1 MKSCKAATKPNIYGR
16 CIMIQKAIFILCFGL
31 ALSTLPAQEQT
42 ISVTA
47 SDSLLEE
54 DYDFRH
60 RPNIAVLP
68 FSDANAQAKEVEFG
82 RTVAAMLATALRG
95 KTNFVVLE
103 RSELNRILTEDS
115 PGVSGLNG
123 DVIRSFNALY
133 GVEVILTGDVSLIN
147 STLHIDARLI
157 ETNTSK
163 IVVALF
169 STCQDLKNMRIM
181 VEDLALQLEQTYLRQ
196 WMGSISINS
205 HPAGAEVYLDEK
217 FIGITGEEG
226 PLQINNMLESRYHL
240 KFIRG
245 GYYDWEGEI
254 SVLAKMDRAVN
265 VSLIAKPG
273 SMNIYSE
280 PDSAEI
286 FVDNNF
292 MGVTPMSLK
301 KVAEGEHEIRLV
313 KKNYKE
319 WSQRVVVRS
328 FQPTDVKA
336 ILEVSPGNL
345 SVNSF
350 PSGASIYFKGK
361 KIAETPH
368 TLSNI
373 SPGEIV
379 LQVEKEGFESWTTS
393 VWIAPSSHEVI
404 DIALIEKKGVF
415 TVSSKPE
422 SAAVY
427 LIRPQEPQRRFIGY
441 APVTNYPLTIGEYVI
456 EVEKADYFT
465 RQMPLSVIHN
475 QLTDLGI
482 ELEEKPGSILVSTT
496 PQNARIFLDGGF
508 KGRAPLRLQNIPKG
522 EYNFRMSLPYAEYE
536 ETIVVKPNQETVIN
550 NSFIKS
556 KEYLVPMMSIVAIIL
571 SLHLLTN

>member
-1 MKSCKAATKPNIYGR
+1 MYR
-16 CIMIQKAIFILCFGL
+16 RFIMINRIILILCFGL
-31 ALSTLPAQEQT
+31 ALSSLPAQEQM
-42 ISVTA
+42 ISVTS

-60 RPNIAVLP
+60 QPNIAVLP

-95 KTNFVVLE
+95 KTNFIVLE
-103 RSELNRILTEDS
+103 RSELNRILTGDS
-115 PGVSGLNG
+115 PGISGLTG
-123 DVIRSFNALY
+123 DVIRSFNTLY
-133 GVEVILTGDVSLIN
+133 GVEVVLTGDVSLIN

-157 ETNTSK
+157 ETNSSK

-169 STCQDLKNMRIM
+169 STCQDLKNMRNI

-205 HPAGAEVYLDEK
+205 QPAGAEVYLDEK
-217 FIGITGEEG
+217 FIGITSEEG
-226 PLQINNMLESRYHL
+226 PLQINNMLEGRYHL

-254 SVLAKMDRAVN
+254 LVLAKMDRSVN

-286 FVDNNF
+286 YVDNNF
-292 MGVTPMSLK
+292 MGVTPTSLK
-301 KVAEGEHEIRLV
+301 KVAEGEHEIRLM

-319 WSQRVVVRS
+319 WSQKVLVRS

-336 ILEVSPGNL
+336 TLEVSPGNL

-350 PSGASIYFKGK
+350 PSGAAIYFKGK
-361 KIAETPH
+361 MIARTPH

-379 LQVEKEGFESWTTS
+379 LQVEKEGYESWTTS
-393 VWIAPSSHEVI
+393 VWISPSSHEVL
-404 DIALIEKKGVF
+404 DVSLVEKKG
-415 TVSSKPE
+415 TCTISSKPA

-427 LIRPQEPQRRFIGY
+427 LIKPEDPQKRFIGN
-441 APVTNYPLTIGEYVI
+441 APITNYPLTIGEYVV
-456 EVEKADYFT
+456 EVEKADYFS
-465 RQMPLSVIHN
+465 RQIPLTVIHN
-475 QLTDLGI
+475 QLTDLGV
-482 ELEEKPGSILVSTT
+482 ELEEKPGSILVSTS
-496 PQNARIFLDGGF
+496 PQNARIFLDGEF
-508 KGRAPLRLQNIPKG
+508 KGRAPLRLKAIPKG
-522 EYNFRMSLPYAEYE
+522 EYDFRMSLPYADYE
-536 ETIVVKPNQETVIN
+536 ETILVKPNQETVIN
-550 NSFIKS
+550 NTFKKS
-556 KEYLVPMMSIVAIIL
+556 KDYLIPMTSIVAIIIG
-571 SLHLLTN
+571 LHLLTN